1 MVASSKTQTI
11 RFVPPKFFGKLGSCN
26 TIQYFMFKVLEVV
39 AFLKENCSAN
49 VWNLKSCIGLYACC
63 VIRRVAREGAM
74 PPPPIPNVVPKIF
87 RAIKVL
93 MLKPKKY
100 FGANQRH
107 FLRNLSHQ
115 PLVEPDQ
122 STMFYQLSMINQML
136 CT

>member
-1 MVASSKTQTI
+1 MVTSSKTQTI

-74 PPPPIPNVVPKIF
+74 PPPQF
-87 RAIKVL
+87 RTLYQK
-93 MLKPKKY
+93 
-100 FGANQRH
+100 FSG
-107 FLRNLSHQ
+107 
-115 PLVEPDQ
+115 Q
-122 STMFYQLSMINQML
+122 SRF
-136 CT
+136 